1 MMDTASALAPPSG
14 GSLGSV
20 TSSIL
25 EAGQQLCHNLYL
37 QSKQPIPYHQI
48 EVLASLPSSF
58 FHPPKR
64 SRDHPCYS

>member
-20 TSSIL
+20 TSGIL

-48 EVLASLPSSF
+48 EVLAPPLLSFIHRNVFRPSMLQ
-58 FHPPKR
+58 
-64 SRDHPCYS
+64 